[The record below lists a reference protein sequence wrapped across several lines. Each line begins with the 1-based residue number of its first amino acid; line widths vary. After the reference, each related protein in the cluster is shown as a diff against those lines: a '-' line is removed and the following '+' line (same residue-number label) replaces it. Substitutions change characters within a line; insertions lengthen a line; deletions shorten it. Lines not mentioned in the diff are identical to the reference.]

1 MKMSKYIIGSVLIGT
16 LSVGSFVFV
25 NANEK
30 ITTVDGKEVIQAY
43 NDLVNQEGIEHV
55 ILTNSDGTTMDI
67 YRNRSNGSE
76 RVDFFDENGMLVDR
90 TITTDYGASF
100 LTLSQYETN
109 GKWQHELLKTLPPE
123 NAIDE
128 NKELMQKSMIDG
140 YFQEEL
146 VDGVYRDWKK
156 TKVDTKTNLIKYS
169 DEKNNIYIDSNTGE
183 VAKIEIVSGG
193 EVVKTFD
200 VEMLSVDKAKSDD
213 IFKMDAPLIKSNSI
227 ANNKDLRTLINEL
240 EVTTEDY
247 SDVEYDPTN
256 GKG

>member
-1 MKMSKYIIGSVLIGT
+1 MNKYIIGLVLVST

-30 ITTVDGKEVIQAY
+30 ITTVDGEEIIQAY

-76 RVDFFDENGMLVDR
+76 RVDFFDENGMLIDR

-100 LTLSQYETN
+100 LTLSQYQTN
-109 GKWQHELLKTLPPE
+109 GEWQHELLKTLPPE
-123 NAIDE
+123 NAIGE

-140 YFQEEL
+140 YFKEEF
-146 VDGVYRDWKK
+146 VDNIYRDWQK

-169 DEKNNIYIDSNTGE
+169 DKSNNIYVDSYTGQ
-183 VAKIEIVSGG
+183 VAKREIISAG

-200 VEMLSVDKAKSDD
+200 VEMLSMDKAKSAD

-227 ANNKDLRTLINEL
+227 ANNKSLGILSNEL
-240 EVTTEDY
+240 EVTIEDY
-247 SDVEYDPTN
+247 SNIEYDPTN